1 MRDSIQS
8 FLPDEEKGEEM
19 RIYQQTKSVIKPFEA
34 KFSSYLNM
42 LKSRLSFKEEV
53 MTCSYVTERE
63 VTLLL

>member
-1 MRDSIQS
+1 
-8 FLPDEEKGEEM
+8 M
-19 RIYQQTKSVIKPFEA
+19 RIYQQKKSVIKPFEA